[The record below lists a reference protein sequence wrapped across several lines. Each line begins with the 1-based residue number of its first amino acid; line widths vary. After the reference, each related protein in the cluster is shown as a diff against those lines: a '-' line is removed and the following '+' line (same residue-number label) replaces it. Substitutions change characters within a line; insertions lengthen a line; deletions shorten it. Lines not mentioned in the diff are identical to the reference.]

1 MKKGKFKIDLKFSDI
16 PDIEEYEIFY
26 IQENTGYSSIQFYD
40 CDPRIRSKKF
50 FRFLKKGGGRHYM
63 FEINGDIN
71 DTSKSVDDWQAL
83 IRKKLYG
90 YRHGK
95 KRKLEI
101 VKGEVF
107 NKKSTADIR
116 NEKLEKLIK

>member
-26 IQENTGYSSIQFYD
+26 IQEKNTHPSVRFYD
-40 CDPRIRSKKF
+40 CDTRIRSKKF

-71 DTSKSVDDWQAL
+71 DTSKSVDDWQVL

-90 YRHGK
+90 YRHSK